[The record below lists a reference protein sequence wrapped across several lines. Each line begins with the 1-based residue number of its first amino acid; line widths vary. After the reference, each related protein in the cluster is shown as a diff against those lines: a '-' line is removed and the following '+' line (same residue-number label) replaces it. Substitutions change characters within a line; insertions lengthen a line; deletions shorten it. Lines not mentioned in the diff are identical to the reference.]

1 MNSFDSI
8 KRITSEKNIKLRSPL
23 KRKTYDKLQLF
34 IKEAEAV
41 STEIMVIKRENIE
54 TELKKLVNGKK
65 AWVDPD
71 LFPFDCCST
80 AEADIAVQK
89 ADFGIAETGTIVVL
103 SALFSE
109 QLPSLLPMHHVALL
123 NESDILRDT
132 EELFGKLGISG
143 MPHRISFITG
153 PSKTADIELNLVKG
167 VHGPGRLT
175 IVVVKTDEKI

>member
-1 MNSFDSI
+1 MNSFDNI
-8 KRITSEKNIKLRSPL
+8 KRITSEKNIRLRSPL
-23 KRKTYDKLQLF
+23 KKRTYDKLQLF

-41 STEIMVIKRENIE
+41 STETMVIKRQNIE

-65 AWVDPD
+65 AWVEQDI
-71 LFPFDCCST
+71 FPFDCCST

-89 ADFGIAETGTIVVL
+89 ADFGIAETGTVVVT

-109 QLPSLLPMHHVALL
+109 QLPSLLPMHHVAVV

-132 EELFGKLGISG
+132 EELFGKLGTAGI
-143 MPHRISFITG
+143 PHRISFITG

-167 VHGPGRLT
+167 VHGPGKLT
-175 IVVVKTDEKI
+175 IVIVENDEKM